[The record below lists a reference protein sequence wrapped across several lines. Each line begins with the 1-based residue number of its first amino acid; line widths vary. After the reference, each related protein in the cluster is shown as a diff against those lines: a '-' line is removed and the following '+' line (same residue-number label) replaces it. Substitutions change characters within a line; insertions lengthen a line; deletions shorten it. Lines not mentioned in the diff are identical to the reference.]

1 MLDKRNRYLILVLLF
16 LGWCLGNADRY
27 IMNYAVVA
35 ITEDLNL
42 TSSTTGIILSSFFLG
57 YAIMQMPGGWL
68 ADRFGARKVL
78 LFSVISWSIFTGF
91 TGAAWSLASMVVVR
105 FLFGIGEG
113 GFQPS
118 SSKIISQAFPTRERG
133 RAMAIMLSSGGIMT
147 LIIPLLSAVLLTTIG
162 WRMTFFIFGILGF
175 IIAVFYWRYIKL
187 PQDEEVEEIDETV
200 AARPKGELSSL
211 MKTPMIWNLVI
222 AYFCIYA
229 VNWGLVTWIP
239 TYLVKVRNLDLISLG
254 WVQTIPGLAMLIA
267 ILLSG
272 YIIDKLPK
280 GWDRMA
286 GAISSACIAIL
297 IYLMVNASSVAMFI
311 TYQTIVNLFIS
322 LVIVLLPVIILK
334 QLPSKVTGTAMG
346 IANTGGQL
354 AGFVTPML
362 IGFLVDAFNGS
373 FQVAFFMLVGFAII
387 CIVSLLTLND
397 KKGALQI

>member
-118 SSKIISQAFPTRERG
+118 SSKIISQAFPMRERG

-175 IIAVFYWRYIKL
+175 IIAFFYWHYIKL
-187 PQDEEVEEIDETV
+187 PEDEKVEQINETV
-200 AARPKGELSSL
+200 AAKPKGQLSSL

-239 TYLVKVRNLDLISLG
+239 TYLVKVRDLDLISLG

-286 GAISSACIAIL
+286 GAISSACIAVL

-322 LVIVLLPVIILK
+322 LVIVLLPAIILK
-334 QLPSKVTGTAMG
+334 QLPSQVTGTAMG

-373 FQVAFFMLVGFAII
+373 FQVAFLMLVGFAII

>member
-1 MLDKRNRYLILVLLF
+1 MLNKRNRYLILVLLF
-16 LGWCLGNADRY
+16 LGWCLGSIDRY

-57 YAIMQMPGGWL
+57 YAIMQIPGGWL

-91 TGAAWSLASMVVVR
+91 TGAAWSLASMVMVR

-118 SSKIISQAFPTRERG
+118 SSKIISQSFPIEERG
-133 RAMAIMLSSGGIMT
+133 RAMSIMLSSGGIMT
-147 LIIPLLSAVLLTTIG
+147 LIVPLLSAVLLTTIG
-162 WRMTFFIFGILGF
+162 WRITFVIFGILGLV
-175 IIAVFYWRYIKL
+175 IAIFYWRYVKL
-187 PQDEEVEEIDETV
+187 PDEEEAGQDDTTETPF
-200 AARPKGELSSL
+200 PKGQLRNL
-211 MKTPMIWNLVI
+211 LKTPMIWNLVI

-229 VNWGLVTWIP
+229 VNWGLFTWIP
-239 TYLVKVRNLDLISLG
+239 TYLVTVRDLDLISLG
-254 WVQTIPGLAMLIA
+254 WVQTIPGLAMLIG

-272 YIIDKLPK
+272 YIVDKL
-280 GWDRMA
+280 GNRWDRIA

-297 IYLMVNASSVAMFI
+297 IYLMVNATTVTIFI
-311 TYQTIVNLFIS
+311 AYQTIVNLFIS
-322 LVIVLLPVIILK
+322 LVIVLLPAIILK

-354 AGFVTPML
+354 AGFITPMV
-362 IGFLVDAFNGS
+362 IGFTVDAFNGS
-373 FQVAFFMLVGFAII
+373 FQVAFLILAGFAII

-397 KKGALQI
+397 KKGALL

>member
-1 MLDKRNRYLILVLLF
+1 MLNKRNRYLILVLLF
-16 LGWCLGNADRY
+16 LGWCLGNIDRY

-57 YAIMQMPGGWL
+57 YAIMQIPGGWL

-91 TGAAWSLASMVVVR
+91 TGAAWSLASMVMVR

-118 SSKIISQAFPTRERG
+118 SSKIISQSFPIEERG
-133 RAMAIMLSSGGIMT
+133 RAMSIMLSSGGIMT
-147 LIIPLLSAVLLTTIG
+147 LIVPLLSAVLLTTIG
-162 WRMTFFIFGILGF
+162 WRITFVIFGILGLV
-175 IIAVFYWRYIKL
+175 IAIFYWRYVKL
-187 PQDEEVEEIDETV
+187 PDEEEAGQDDTTETPF
-200 AARPKGELSSL
+200 PKGQLRNL
-211 MKTPMIWNLVI
+211 LKTPMIWNLVI

-229 VNWGLVTWIP
+229 VNWGLFTWIP
-239 TYLVKVRNLDLISLG
+239 TYLVTVRDLDLISLG
-254 WVQTIPGLAMLIA
+254 WVQTIPGLAMLIG

-272 YIIDKLPK
+272 YIVDKL
-280 GWDRMA
+280 GNRWDRIA

-297 IYLMVNASSVAMFI
+297 IYLMVNATTVTIFI
-311 TYQTIVNLFIS
+311 AYQTIVNLFIS
-322 LVIVLLPVIILK
+322 LVIVLLPAIILK

-354 AGFVTPML
+354 AGFITPMV
-362 IGFLVDAFNGS
+362 IGFTVDAFNGS
-373 FQVAFFMLVGFAII
+373 FQVAFLILAGFSII

-397 KKGALQI
+397 KKGALL